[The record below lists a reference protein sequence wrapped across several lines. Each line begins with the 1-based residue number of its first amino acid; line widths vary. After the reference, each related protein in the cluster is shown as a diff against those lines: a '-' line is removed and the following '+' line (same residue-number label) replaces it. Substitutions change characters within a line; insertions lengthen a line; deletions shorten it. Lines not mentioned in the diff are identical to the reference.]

1 MCAGAT
7 FYCTIDIDAGLKR
20 HSKSPSL
27 RIFRQLFNESELA
40 MKYRMKGGEKKC
52 KVIAE
57 QSILMGD
64 HFERITDGLQIH

>member
-1 MCAGAT
+1 
-7 FYCTIDIDAGLKR
+7 
-20 HSKSPSL
+20 
-27 RIFRQLFNESELA
+27 